1 MTEQKKIGL
10 IAGYGEF
17 PLLYIKELKLQN
29 FYVCVCAIA
38 EEAGESLKDYA
49 DSITYISVGELGK
62 LIKFFKSENVNEII
76 MAGKVKKTLMFK
88 KIKPDLKAITLFLSL
103 KDKKDDTI
111 LNAICKYL
119 EKEGLVIV
127 PQTKYLHS
135 IFPEQGKLS
144 ARKPSSKELADINF
158 GYNAAKLIAG
168 ADIGQTVV
176 VKDSS
181 VMALEAIEGTDETIL
196 RGGKLACG
204 NAVVVKVNKPEQDLR
219 FDIPAV
225 GSGTLDA
232 MNDSGCVCLAFEKN
246 TIIINKREFIDK
258 ANDYGIAVYVM

>member
-17 PLLYIKELKLQN
+17 PLLYIKELKSQN

-38 EEAGESLKDYA
+38 EEAGESLRDYA

-111 LNAICKYL
+111 LNAICKFL
-119 EKEGLVIV
+119 EKEGITIV
-127 PQTKYLHS
+127 PQTKY
-135 IFPEQGKLS
+135 I
-144 ARKPSSKELADINF
+144 SSVFLPAGIVSKRTPTKKETEDIEF
-158 GYNAAKLIAG
+158 GRNAALLIAG
-168 ADIGQTVV
+168 ADIGQTAV
-176 VKDSS
+176 VKDKS
-181 VMALEAIEGTDETIL
+181 VMSLEAIEGTDEAII
-196 RGGKLACG
+196 RGGKLANG
-204 NAVVVKVNKPEQDLR
+204 GAVIVKVNKPKQDLR
-219 FDIPAV
+219 FDVPAV
-225 GSGTLDA
+225 GLDTLEA
-232 MNDSGCVCLAFEKN
+232 IISVNATCLAFERN
-246 TIIINKREFIDK
+246 TIVLRKEEFIKRADS
-258 ANDYGIAVYVM
+258 ASIAVYVF